1 MARPALDFE
10 ATLTYELYQ
19 AWVDDSEKRGTVIN
33 PNAFCT
39 LVLPTLDYRVS
50 PSTFRYHTR
59 QMMIRGVLT
68 FDRLT
73 GAALL
78 HEVEVRRRRKLAS

>member
-10 ATLTYELYQ
+10 STLTYELYQ
-19 AWVDDSEKRGTVIN
+19 VWVDDSEKRGTVTN

-39 LVLPTLDYRVS
+39 LVLPAQGYHVS

-59 QMMIRGVLT
+59 QMKDKGVLT

-73 GAALL
+73 GAAQLP
-78 HEVEVRRRRKLAS
+78 EVEVRRRKRLAS